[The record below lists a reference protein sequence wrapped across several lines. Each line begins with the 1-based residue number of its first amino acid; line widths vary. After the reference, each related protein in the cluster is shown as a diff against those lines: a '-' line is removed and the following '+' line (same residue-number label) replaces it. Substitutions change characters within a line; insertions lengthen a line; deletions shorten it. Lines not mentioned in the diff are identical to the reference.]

1 MKISIIGCGYV
12 GLVTGVCLANSK
24 NKIFLHDQDTKRI
37 QSIKSGKN
45 LIYEKGL
52 KKKLNFAKKNKNIFF
67 CDKLDDA
74 INKSDVAFVCVGTPF
89 KNKDINLKYVN
100 IVTKQIAKALKK
112 KKFFTIIYKSTIPP
126 LTVENNCIPI
136 FEKILGKKAV
146 ESLNFVFNPEFLREG
161 NAIYDFENPK
171 RIVVGIKNNRSKTI
185 LNNVYN

>member
-112 KKFFTIIYKSTIPP
+112 KNFLQLFI
-126 LTVENNCIPI
+126 
-136 FEKILGKKAV
+136 KAQYH
-146 ESLNFVFNPEFLREG
+146 L
-161 NAIYDFENPK
+161 
-171 RIVVGIKNNRSKTI
+171 
-185 LNNVYN
+185 